1 MTPHPFQLA
10 GSYRIERELLGR
22 AGIETWHAM
31 AALDGEQ
38 LRRLSGASAGS
49 EARLLRLRGQARL
62 VVALDLAPAEAALLL
77 HAGLADAKA
86 LAEANPED
94 LRRQVGRL
102 QRRLTGSAVPPPS
115 LATLRGWILRA
126 QACTGRSRN

>member
-1 MTPHPFQLA
+1 LSLHPFQLA
-10 GSYRIERELLGR
+10 GSYRKERELLVR
-22 AGIETWHAM
+22 EGIDSWPGM
-31 AALDGEQ
+31 ASLDGVH
-38 LRRLSGASAGS
+38 LRRIASASPGS
-49 EARLLRLRGQARL
+49 EARLLRLQGQARL

-77 HAGLADAKA
+77 HAGIADTPA

-115 LATLRGWILRA
+115 LTTLRSWILKA
-126 QACTGRSRN
+126 QASTGRSRN

>member
-1 MTPHPFQLA
+1 MSIHPFQLP
-10 GSYRIERELLGR
+10 GSYRKERELLLR
-22 AGIETWHAM
+22 EGIETWQAV
-31 AALDGEQ
+31 ASLAGEH
-38 LRRLSGASAGS
+38 LRCLASTSPGS

-77 HAGLADAKA
+77 HAGIADASG

-102 QRRLTGSAVPPPS
+102 QRRLTGSSVPPPS
-115 LATLRGWILRA
+115 LGTLRTWILRA
-126 QACTGRSRN
+126 RASTGRSRN